1 MRLRAVVLALLLL
14 APAWSGAAQ
23 DTRGTE
29 KKLQAIK
36 RELQGVA
43 AERRQL
49 ETQRGSASQQ
59 LRQADEQVGRS
70 GRVLQDTQSK
80 ITDETARLAQLRAQQ
95 AQLRATLGG
104 ARDELATLL
113 RAADRQGPAGPLKSL
128 LARDR
133 VEDAQ
138 RLLTY
143 HAYLEKARAKR
154 IRELTAQLAEL
165 DHVEAEIA
173 QRTGQLTAAQQAQ
186 VEQLKKLQ
194 QDREN
199 RAALVAQLD
208 AKYKDRAAREQA
220 LGRDAKSLESLLQKL
235 RIAAAKAREQ
245 QRRLAE
251 QRAREAAAAAKADA
265 EAARI
270 AKAEGRP
277 APPKHVVRPPVQV
290 ATAPSPQ
297 VGGLGWPLSGALLA
311 GYGGTMP
318 DGRRSDGLLIAANT
332 GTAVRAVADGT
343 VVYAD
348 WMTGYGQLLIIDH
361 GNGYMSLYAH
371 NDALL
376 KDTGTTVH
384 RGDGIAT
391 VGTSGGQGRP
401 SLYFELRRNGQP
413 VDPGVWLRR

>member
-1 MRLRAVVLALLLL
+1 MRLRAALFAVMLLLPPTM
-14 APAWSGAAQ
+14 AGAAQ

-43 AERRQL
+43 QERRQI

-70 GRVLQDTQSK
+70 GVQLQTTQSR
-80 ITDETARLAQLRAQQ
+80 IEDEKARLAQLRTQQ
-95 AQLRATLGG
+95 AQLRTTLGG
-104 ARDELATLL
+104 AREELATLL

-143 HAYLEKARAKR
+143 HAYLEKARAQR

-165 DHVEAEIA
+165 DRVEAEIA
-173 QRTGQLTAAQQAQ
+173 QRTGELTAAQQAQ
-186 VEQLKKLQ
+186 ADQLKKLEH
-194 QDREN
+194 DRAE

-220 LGRDAKSLESLLQKL
+220 LGRDAKALESLLEKL
-235 RIAAAKAREQ
+235 RIAAAKARAEQ
-245 QRRLAE
+245 KRLAE
-251 QRAREAAAAAKADA
+251 QRAREAAAADAAAAKAA
-265 EAARI
+265 Q
-270 AKAEGRP
+270 AKGLP
-277 APPKHVVRPPVQV
+277 PPPKRVVRPPVQV
-290 ATAPSPQ
+290 ASAPSPQ

-318 DGRRSDGLLIAANT
+318 DGRRSDGLLIAANA
-332 GTAVRAVADGT
+332 GAPVRAVADGT
-343 VVYAD
+343 VVYSE

-376 KDTGTTVH
+376 KQTGASVH
-384 RGDGIAT
+384 RGDSVAT

-413 VDPGVWLRR
+413 VDPGTWLRRR